1 MAKKAEKEH
10 PSLDLVLHEQAKPK
24 ASSTVHGYQWK
35 IGTSLPPIGAHS
47 IAKHDI
53 YDEYVDRYIYTLTK
67 NHAQTALRLTI
78 VDGFCGGGRYMFGG
92 RAVEGSPLRLL
103 RSVDAARA
111 KLIAAGR
118 TTFNLDV
125 DFIFIDDKADHIEF
139 LREELVRG
147 GYGHLIGTKIHL
159 VNRVFEQAAADVIAA
174 IKKKGRAHHSL
185 FFLDQYGWNGVRLQ
199 TVKAVM
205 EQLVN
210 PEVVLT
216 FMVDS
221 LANLLD
227 SRESTVR
234 ALAKLDFNREDVKAL
249 VAMKDMEGWK
259 RIIQN
264 TLYQH
269 IKAHTGAEFYTT
281 FFVHPPESHR
291 DYWLLHLSK
300 HHQAREEIGNVFW
313 RTSNT
318 MEHHGRDGIDALG
331 FDPKV
336 DVRHDMNQYGFDGCA
351 KERSKAALANQL
363 PPMLHD
369 ARKTGA
375 PITKRSLFA
384 EKANDTP
391 INGEILDTQIAAMRD
406 AGDIIV
412 LGKRRNGAG
421 EVVTTVRESVAA
433 FAWNDEIVFP
443 RQHQL
448 FSPFTKAA

>member
-1 MAKKAEKEH
+1 MAKKTEKDH
-10 PSLDLVLHEQAKPK
+10 PSLDLALPEQAKPK
-24 ASSTVHGYQWK
+24 SGSTAHGYQWK
-35 IGTSLPPIGAHS
+35 VGSPLPPIGAHS

-53 YDEYVDRYIYTLTK
+53 YDEYVDRYIHTLTK

-78 VDGFCGGGRYMFGG
+78 VDGFCGGGSYMFGG
-92 RAVEGSPLRLL
+92 RAVSGSPLRLL
-103 RSVDAARA
+103 RSVDSARA

-118 TTFNLDV
+118 TSFNLDV

-139 LREELVRG
+139 LREELTRA
-147 GYGHLIGTKIHL
+147 GYGHLIGSKIHL
-159 VNRVFEQAAADVIAA
+159 VNRVFEQAAPSVIEA

-199 TVKAVM
+199 TVRTIM

-216 FMVDS
+216 FMVDA

-227 SRESTVR
+227 SRESTIR

-269 IKAHTGAEFYTT
+269 IKAHTGAEFFTT

-336 DVRHDMNQYGFDGCA
+336 DVRHDMRQYGFDGDA

-369 ARKTGA
+369 ARKTGS
-375 PITKRSLFA
+375 PITKRSLFVD
-384 EKANDTP
+384 KANDTP

-421 EVVTTVRESVAA
+421 EVVTTVRESVTA